1 MSDQTDK
8 AQQPPPDMMQ
18 LWRDWLTQ
26 TDRQFTALFSQMT
39 GSDAFSRG
47 MGTNMEVSL
56 AFQKMLADG
65 MERYLKLINMPSR
78 NDVIGLGETLRA
90 METRLANIE
99 EMFRI
104 AAETDS
110 GRDDREAAASEPRRT
125 RRPAGMPAG
134 VETVDELREA
144 EAIPEQLRR

>member
-1 MSDQTDK
+1 MVEQADK
-8 AQQPPPDMMQ
+8 QQQPSPDMVQ

-26 TDRQFTALFSQMT
+26 TERQFNAFFADMA

-47 MGTNMEVSL
+47 MGTYMEAYL

-65 MERYLKLINMPSR
+65 MERYLNLINMPSR
-78 NDVIGLGETLRA
+78 NDVIALGETLRS

-104 AAETDS
+104 AVETDS
-110 GRDDREAAASEPRRT
+110 SREGRGAARREPSRT
-125 RRPAGMPAG
+125 RRPAGMPAI
-134 VETVDELREA
+134 EELREE

>member
-1 MSDQTDK
+1 MTDQVDK
-8 AQQPPPDMMQ
+8 QQSPQPPDVMQ

-26 TDRQFTALFSQMT
+26 SERQFNAFFSDMM
-39 GSDAFSRG
+39 GSEGFSRG
-47 MGTNMEVSL
+47 MGNYMEVTL

-65 MERYLKLINMPSR
+65 MERYLNLMNMPSR

-90 METRLANIE
+90 MEVRLANIE

-104 AAETDS
+104 AAETDDS
-110 GRDDREAAASEPRRT
+110 RRTREPVASEPART
-125 RRPAGMPAG
+125 RRPAGVPAI
-134 VETVDELREA
+134 EELRE

>member
-1 MSDQTDK
+1 MDQADK
-8 AQQPPPDMMQ
+8 QQQPPPDMVQ

-26 TDRQFTALFSQMT
+26 TERQFNALFGDMT

-47 MGTNMEVSL
+47 MGTNMEGYL

-65 MERYLKLINMPSR
+65 MERYLNFMNMPSR
-78 NDVIGLGETLRA
+78 SDVIGLGETLRA

-125 RRPAGMPAG
+125 RRPAGMPAAA
-134 VETVDELREA
+134 ETVDELREA